1 MLQHFVEIWH
11 VSALGKQVRLAAAAL
26 IVADMLAADSVIA
39 AATGAAAV
47 TGATINAITVTVAK
61 WLAYSY
67 ANR

>member
-1 MLQHFVEIWH
+1 MAEV
-11 VSALGKQVRLAAAAL
+11 ALIAAAFL
-26 IVADMLAADSVIA
+26 VADTVIA